1 MRILVTGSG
10 AICGAGASPAA
21 IVENALAGRSAI
33 AEIASFDPTG
43 WPRRYAAE
51 VTDYNAAKLAG
62 DRKLLK
68 LIRRSDVFGIYAA
81 GEAIVQAGLDPYRPR
96 STRRRRSTSPS
107 RRDATWAPAAARST
121 SITTSSP

>member
-10 AICGAGASPAA
+10 AICAAGASPAA

-33 AEIASFDPTG
+33 AEISSFDPTG

-81 GEAIVQAGLDPYRPR
+81 GEALGAAGLDPYKATLDEAAQIDFAEQ
-96 STRRRRSTSPS
+96 TRYPGAPAAERSTS
-107 RRDATWAPAAARST
+107 T
-121 SITTSSP
+121 TTSSP